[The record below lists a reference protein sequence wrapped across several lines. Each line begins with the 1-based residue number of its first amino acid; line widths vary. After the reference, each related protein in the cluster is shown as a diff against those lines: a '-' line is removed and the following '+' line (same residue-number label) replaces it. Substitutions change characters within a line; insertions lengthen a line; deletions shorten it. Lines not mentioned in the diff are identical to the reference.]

1 VPIVDSEG
9 VTEDDEF
16 NDKLEDVTEEAVSGE

>member
-9 VTEDDEF
+9 VTEVDEL